1 MIRLSVLRSLSLH
14 ACLCYAI
21 LSIGVQLNRIFI
33 HRDICSDAAKTQIRT
48 ASAAKRA
55 DVLDR
60 FMYIC
65 SHTRQMPQANLMLQV
80 ARQLER
86 ARAEVS
92 NAEAAS
98 SGHASALC
106 DKERQKKWMK
116 F

>member
-1 MIRLSVLRSLSLH
+1 MCSSTVLSKKKKKIGQQVQQKEQ
-14 ACLCYAI
+14 I
-21 LSIGVQLNRIFI
+21 LN
-33 HRDICSDAAKTQIRT
+33 
-48 ASAAKRA
+48 
-55 DVLDR
+55 R
-60 FMYIC
+60 FMYMC
-65 SHTRQMPQANLMLQV
+65 SHTKQIPQANLMLQV